1 MADDVVLL
9 ENRDGIGLVTLNR
22 PERLNAWT
30 GELENRY
37 FDRLDECAADPDVKV
52 IVVTGAG
59 RGFCAGADMDMLQ
72 GIGAG
77 EANAAG
83 TARTTRPQ
91 WHTTMIPKPVIA
103 AINGACAGIGLV
115 QALMADIRFAASGA
129 KFTTA
134 FARRGLIAEHGISW
148 VLPKLVGPATALD
161 LLMSGRV
168 FLADE
173 AARLGVVNDVIAPEH
188 LIDHTM
194 AYASDMAA
202 NCSPASMAVMKRQ
215 VWDHY
220 LLPLDDAT
228 RNSNEL
234 MKISLKAD
242 DFREGVQS
250 FVQKRPPKFAPLTR

>member
-115 QALMADIRFAASGA
+115 QALMADVRFAAAGA

-228 RNSNEL
+228 RSSNEL

-250 FVQKRPPKFAPLTR
+250 FVQKRPPKFAPLAQ

>member
-77 EANAAG
+77 EVNAAG

-228 RNSNEL
+228 RSSNEL

-250 FVQKRPPKFAPLTR
+250 FVQKRPPKFAPLAQ